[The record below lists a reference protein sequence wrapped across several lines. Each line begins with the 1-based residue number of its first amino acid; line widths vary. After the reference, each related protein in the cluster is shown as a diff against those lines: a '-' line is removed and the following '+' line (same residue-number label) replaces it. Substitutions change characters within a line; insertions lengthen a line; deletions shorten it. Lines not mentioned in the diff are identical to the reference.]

1 MNLPQDLKYMPTHEW
16 VRLEG
21 DIATIGI
28 THYAIEQLG
37 ELVYIE
43 LPEVGRTIDKD
54 EATAV
59 VESVK
64 AASDIYAPVDGEIV
78 AGNQAVA
85 DDPEIL
91 SNDPYKNGWLF
102 QIKVN
107 DSAAIDAL
115 MTAEM
120 YANEY
125 GL

>member
-1 MNLPQDLKYMPTHEW
+1 MNLPQDLKYMSTHEW

-43 LPEVGRTIDKD
+43 LPEAGRTINKD

-85 DDPEIL
+85 DDPEVL
-91 SNDPYKNGWLF
+91 SNDPYQDGWLF
-102 QIKVN
+102 QIKIN
-107 DSAAIDAL
+107 DSAAIDTL